1 MLNLSKSDLGRFFC
15 LPFVVLGLFTLI
27 FLPKIFCEISRY
39 MGIEMRSITAMK
51 MVMISLILST
61 TASAAIIPYVDYPEE
76 FQMKSLNIQVQEAEQ
91 QSN

>member
-1 MLNLSKSDLGRFFC
+1 
-15 LPFVVLGLFTLI
+15 
-27 FLPKIFCEISRY
+27 

-61 TASAAIIPYVDYPEE
+61 TASAAIIPYVDYPKE
-76 FQMKSLNIQVQEAEQ
+76 FQKKSLNIQVQEAEQ